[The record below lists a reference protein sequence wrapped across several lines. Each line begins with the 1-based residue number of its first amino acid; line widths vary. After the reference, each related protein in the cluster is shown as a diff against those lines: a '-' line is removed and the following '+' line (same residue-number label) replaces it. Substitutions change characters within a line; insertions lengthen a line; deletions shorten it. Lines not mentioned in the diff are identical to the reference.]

1 MSVAAACVTPVEAGE
16 SDALVETTLSVGAGP
31 VYQQLVDLTVDVLE
45 LAPELV
51 VPEARFAEELGADSL
66 DLVEL
71 VEAIEAAFEVRIA
84 DDELA
89 DITTVGEAYEVVA
102 GKLA

>member
-1 MSVAAACVTPVEAGE
+1 M
-16 SDALVETTLSVGAGP
+16 ETTVAPTDTPLFR
-31 VYQQLVDLTVDVLE
+31 QLVDLTVDVLE
-45 LAPELV
+45 LPPEQV

-71 VEAIEAAFEVRIA
+71 VEAIEAEFGVRIA
-84 DDELA
+84 DEELA
-89 DITTVGEAYEVVA
+89 DITTVGEAYEVVS

>member
-1 MSVAAACVTPVEAGE
+1 M
-16 SDALVETTLSVGAGP
+16 ETTLPLAAAP
-31 VYQQLVDLTVDVLE
+31 LYQQLVDLTVEVLE
-45 LAPELV
+45 LERALV

-71 VEAIEAAFEVRIA
+71 VEAIESAFEVRIG

-89 DITTVGEAYEVVA
+89 DITTIAEAYEVVS

>member
-1 MSVAAACVTPVEAGE
+1 M
-16 SDALVETTLSVGAGP
+16 ETTLRVTDTP
-31 VYQQLVDLTVDVLE
+31 LFRQLHDLTVEVLE
-45 LAPELV
+45 LPAEQV

-71 VEAIEAAFEVRIA
+71 VEAIEATFRVRIG

-89 DITTVGEAYEVVA
+89 DITTVGEAFDVLSA
-102 GKLA
+102 KLA

>member
-1 MSVAAACVTPVEAGE
+1 METTLTVAAAP
-16 SDALVETTLSVGAGP
+16 L
-31 VYQQLVDLTVDVLE
+31 YQQLVDLTVEVLE

-71 VEAIEAAFEVRIA
+71 VEAIEAAFEVRIG

-89 DITTVGEAYEVVA
+89 DITTVAEAFEVVS

>member
-1 MSVAAACVTPVEAGE
+1 MRGQVGT
-16 SDALVETTLSVGAGP
+16 LVETTTLAVTESP
-31 VYQQLVDLTVDVLE
+31 LYQQLVDLTVDVLE
-45 LAPELV
+45 LPREQV

-71 VEAIEAAFEVRIA
+71 VEAIEGAFEVRI
-84 DDELA
+84 DDAELA
-89 DITTVGEAYEVVA
+89 DIETVAEAYSLVS

>member
-1 MSVAAACVTPVEAGE
+1 M
-16 SDALVETTLSVGAGP
+16 ETTVAPIDTPLF
-31 VYQQLVDLTVDVLE
+31 QQLVDLTVDVLE
-45 LAPELV
+45 LAPEQV

-71 VEAIEAAFEVRIA
+71 VEAIEAEFEVRIA

-89 DITTVGEAYEVVA
+89 DITTVGEAYEVVS

>member
-1 MSVAAACVTPVEAGE
+1 M
-16 SDALVETTLSVGAGP
+16 ETTLAVTDSPLFAR
-31 VYQQLVDLTVDVLE
+31 LRDLTVEVLE
-45 LAPELV
+45 LPAEQV
-51 VPEARFAEELGADSL
+51 VPDASFSDDLGADSL

-89 DITTVGEAYEVVA
+89 DITTVGEAYSLVS

>member
-1 MSVAAACVTPVEAGE
+1 ME
-16 SDALVETTLSVGAGP
+16 STLTVIDDP
-31 VYQQLVDLTVDVLE
+31 LFVRLRDLTVDVLE
-45 LAPELV
+45 LPVEQV
-51 VPEARFAEELGADSL
+51 VPGAHFADDLGADSL

-71 VEAIEAAFEVRIA
+71 VEAIEADFAIRIG

-89 DITTVGEAYEVVA
+89 DISTVGEAYEVVS

>member
-1 MSVAAACVTPVEAGE
+1 M
-16 SDALVETTLSVGAGP
+16 ETTLRVLESPLFV
-31 VYQQLVDLTVDVLE
+31 QLRDLTVGVLE
-45 LAPELV
+45 LPADQV
-51 VPEARFAEELGADSL
+51 VPEAHFADDLGADSL

-71 VEAIEAAFEVRIA
+71 VEAIEAEFEIRIG

-89 DITTVGEAYEVVA
+89 EITTVGEAYEVVS

>member
-1 MSVAAACVTPVEAGE
+1 M
-16 SDALVETTLSVGAGP
+16 ETTVRALADPLYV
-31 VYQQLVDLTVDVLE
+31 QLRDLTVDVLE
-45 LAPELV
+45 LPADQV
-51 VPEARFAEELGADSL
+51 VPEAHFADDLGADSL

-71 VEAIEAAFEVRIA
+71 VEAIEAAFAIRIG

-89 DITTVGEAYEVVA
+89 DITTVGEAYEVVS

>member
-1 MSVAAACVTPVEAGE
+1 M
-16 SDALVETTLSVGAGP
+16 ETTVAPTDSPLFR
-31 VYQQLVDLTVDVLE
+31 QLIDLTVDVLE
-45 LAPELV
+45 LPPEQV

-71 VEAIEAAFEVRIA
+71 VEAIEAEFGVRIA
-84 DDELA
+84 DEELA
-89 DITTVGEAYEVVA
+89 DITTVGEAYEVVS

>member
-1 MSVAAACVTPVEAGE
+1 MQTSLPATDSP
-16 SDALVETTLSVGAGP
+16 LF
-31 VYQQLVDLTVDVLE
+31 QQLRSLTVDVLE
-45 LAPELV
+45 LHADQV
-51 VPEARFAEELGADSL
+51 VPDARFAEELGADSL

-71 VEAIEAAFEVRIA
+71 VEAIEAEFAVRIT

-89 DITTVGEAYEVVA
+89 DIATVGEAYEVVS

>member
-1 MSVAAACVTPVEAGE
+1 M
-16 SDALVETTLSVGAGP
+16 ETTVAPTDTPLFR
-31 VYQQLVDLTVDVLE
+31 QLIDLTVDVLE
-45 LAPELV
+45 LPPEQV

-71 VEAIEAAFEVRIA
+71 VEAIEAEFGVRIA
-84 DDELA
+84 DEELA
-89 DITTVGEAYEVVA
+89 DITTVGEAYEVVS

>member
-1 MSVAAACVTPVEAGE
+1 MQTAALAVTDSP
-16 SDALVETTLSVGAGP
+16 L
-31 VYQQLVDLTVDVLE
+31 YQQLVDLTVDVLE
-45 LAPELV
+45 LPREQV

-71 VEAIEAAFEVRIA
+71 VEAIEGAFAVRI
-84 DDELA
+84 DDAELA
-89 DITTVGEAYEVVA
+89 DIETVAEAYSLVS

>member
-1 MSVAAACVTPVEAGE
+1 M
-16 SDALVETTLSVGAGP
+16 ETTLPSNGP
-31 VYQQLVDLTVDVLE
+31 LLQQLIDLTVDVLE
-45 LAPELV
+45 LAPEQV

-71 VEAIEAAFEVRIA
+71 VEAIEVEFAVRIA
-84 DDELA
+84 DEELA

>member
-1 MSVAAACVTPVEAGE
+1 M
-16 SDALVETTLSVGAGP
+16 ETTLAVTDSPLFAR
-31 VYQQLVDLTVDVLE
+31 LRDLTVEVLE
-45 LAPELV
+45 LPAEQV
-51 VPEARFAEELGADSL
+51 VPDASFSDDLGADSL

-89 DITTVGEAYEVVA
+89 EITTVGEAYSLVS